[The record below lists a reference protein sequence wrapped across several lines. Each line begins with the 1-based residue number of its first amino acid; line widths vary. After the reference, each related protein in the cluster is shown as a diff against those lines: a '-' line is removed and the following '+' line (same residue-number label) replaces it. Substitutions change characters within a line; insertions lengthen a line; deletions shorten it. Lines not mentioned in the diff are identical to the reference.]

1 MAEGVTDAPL
11 APVRTPLS
19 LSGSTAI
26 AEQTEPPIDLL
37 GLPSE
42 LFVLAAS
49 LLGVPDFVALRA
61 TSKSVRARLNAADAW
76 AELTY
81 ARWRLLQTPFEGRP
95 PSHSPHLE
103 TQARRRPGR
112 AACCTQRAWWITS
125 FCYG

>member
-1 MAEGVTDAPL
+1 MAEGATDAPL

-76 AELTY
+76 
-81 ARWRLLQTPFEGRP
+81 
-95 PSHSPHLE
+95 
-103 TQARRRPGR
+103 
-112 AACCTQRAWWITS
+112 
-125 FCYG
+125 